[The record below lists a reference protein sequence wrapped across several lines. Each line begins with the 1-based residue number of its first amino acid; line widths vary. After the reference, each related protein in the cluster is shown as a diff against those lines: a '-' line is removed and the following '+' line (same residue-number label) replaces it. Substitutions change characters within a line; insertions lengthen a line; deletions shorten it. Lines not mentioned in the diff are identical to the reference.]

1 MVDVRRH
8 LKEAGI
14 INAILIVFVMACG
27 LTIVLSDRFNILTKF
42 AIPIDMIALFIGLIY
57 ATKGY
62 QKAAANYYK
71 LYMLC
76 GALSYLVSLTCAF
89 EGNPDSIARYIGIV
103 GLIVN
108 VILMVV
114 LAFAKDLGRQ
124 KSIAIAVT
132 TFGINIIQMIMFAV
146 REEMQG
152 SSFPIVVNVLQLIV
166 ISAITCVFVL
176 AKYAEKASRGH

>member
-1 MVDVRRH
+1 MYDFKRH
-8 LKEAGI
+8 LKTTGF
-14 INAILIVFVMACG
+14 INAVLIIVVMMLG
-27 LTIVLSDRFNILTKF
+27 IVLLFSDKF
-42 AIPIDMIALFIGLIY
+42 DITAKFSIPFDIVTLAIGLVY
-57 ATKGY
+57 ALKGY
-62 QKAAANYYK
+62 QKTAANYYK

-89 EGNPDSIARYIGIV
+89 EGNPDSIARYVGII

-108 VILMVV
+108 VVLMLV

-124 KSIAIAVT
+124 KSITIAIT
-132 TFGINIIQMIMFAV
+132 TFGINIMQMIMFAV

-166 ISAITCVFVL
+166 ISVITCVFVL
-176 AKYAEKASRGH
+176 AKYTEKASRGH